1 MEVFITMPH
10 TEWPKGNIRVFA
22 ALEDATKDC
31 KSPYDRTWLTFTVL
45 KFCST
50 CHQQVDKR

>member
-1 MEVFITMPH
+1 MEVFITMSH
-10 TEWPKGNIRVFA
+10 TKWQKDDIRVFA

-31 KSPYDRTWLTFTVL
+31 GSPYDRTWLAFTVL